1 MVDLRPRWTMGYPGY
16 GRQSDTMVDP
26 RPRWAMGQW
35 PIESLP
41 TLKSFVPRSVP
52 YSDFSRPRFI
62 TFTMLPAEAMV
73 MLESPHI

>member
-35 PIESLP
+35 PIDNRESAYTKKFCTKICPLSEEKV
-41 TLKSFVPRSVP
+41 LKLLKLKHKCIDSLFW
-52 YSDFSRPRFI
+52 
-62 TFTMLPAEAMV
+62 
-73 MLESPHI
+73 